1 LVKHSFVVERKSLFC
16 YIESMDK
23 LILFFIDGI
32 GLAPVSDH
40 NRIFSLFSAETGG
53 EGLLPAE
60 GPRFRD
66 RSLLVP
72 LDARM
77 GVEGIPQSA
86 TGQTC
91 LFTGVNAPRLLGY
104 HLTAFPNEALLPL
117 FEKSSI
123 MKILARRGVR
133 VTSANRY
140 TEAFF
145 TEREGSARNRFPAS
159 TLTIKASGVPFRMD
173 REYEEGRA
181 VFADI
186 TNELIRKKG
195 YEVDL
200 ITPEEGA
207 QRTLAVLKEADF
219 VFFEYFMTD
228 HFGHKRD
235 RDNLDRCVENL
246 NRYVT
251 ALAGGMDLS
260 REALL
265 IVSDHGNS
273 EDFSTGG
280 HTMNPVPGLL
290 LGGAEKKRQLFSR
303 CRNLTDIYD
312 FMNDYF

>member
-1 LVKHSFVVERKSLFC
+1 MEETRGIW
-16 YIESMDK
+16 YIEPMDK

-32 GLAPVSDH
+32 GLAPASPL
-40 NRIFSLFSAETGG
+40 NRISSLFSAETEG
-53 EGLLPAE
+53 EGLLPAGE
-60 GPRFRD
+60 PRFRD

-91 LFTGVNAPRLLGY
+91 LFTGINAPELLGY
-104 HLTAFPNEALLPL
+104 HLTAFPNDPLLPH
-117 FEKSSI
+117 FENSSI
-123 MKILARRGVR
+123 MKVLDRRGVR

-145 TEREGSARNRFPAS
+145 SEREGAPKNRFPAS
-159 TLTIKASGVPFRMD
+159 TLTIKASGAPFRMD

-186 TNELIRKKG
+186 TNELIRERG

-207 QRTLAVLKEADF
+207 QRTLTVLGEADF

-235 RDNLDRCVENL
+235 RENLDRCVENL

-251 ALAGGMDLS
+251 ALIGGMDLS
-260 REALL
+260 QEALL

-280 HTMNPVPGLL
+280 HTLNPVPGLL
-290 LGGAEKKRQLFSR
+290 IGGSEEKRQIFSR
-303 CRNLTDIYD
+303 TDIYD
-312 FMNDYF
+312 FMNVYF